1 VADPEEHIEAWR
13 RAGLIDEA
21 LAARLLQ
28 HEKAAA
34 HPALPPAADEDDR
47 PGIIEALLYLG
58 LTIAGAGV
66 FFLVAQQWDELRSWS
81 RVMLIAVPALLS
93 FVAGAAMLTSGEPGV
108 RRGGHVAWMLTV
120 ALIAGTLAVGF
131 NEFATD
137 EGLDDERWMVLAV
150 ATVTAVAALIL
161 WAVAP
166 SNPQV
171 LAVAGSAVFF
181 GEALGAWPDDY
192 TQRLAGCA
200 IAIAGVLLMAATEA
214 SIFRPRALARATSAV
229 LVGGGAFHA
238 GIESAIAWEALAF
251 IAGVALIVAGVWRR
265 SFTYVA
271 AGTGT
276 LLVALITFM
285 FEHFEDRISAPLAL
299 MLSGG
304 LVVAAVLILVQVR
317 GIVRARRAT
326 A

>member
-1 VADPEEHIEAWR
+1 VGDPREHIEAWR
-13 RAGLIDEA
+13 RAGLIDEP
-21 LAARLLQ
+21 LAARLLE
-28 HEKAAA
+28 HERGRLASASAA
-34 HPALPPAADEDDR
+34 PAGEDR

-66 FFLVAQQWDELRSWS
+66 FFLIAQQWDELRSWS
-81 RVMLIAVPALLS
+81 RLMLIAVPAVLS
-93 FVAGAAMLTSGEPGV
+93 FVAGTAMLTSSEPGV
-108 RRGGHVAWMLTV
+108 RRGGNVAWLLTV
-120 ALIAGTLAVGF
+120 ALIAGSLAVGF

-137 EGLDDERWMVLAV
+137 DGLDDERWMILAV
-150 ATVTAVAALIL
+150 ATVTSVAALVL
-161 WAVAP
+161 WAIAP

-171 LAVAGSAVFF
+171 LAVAGSAIFF

-192 TQRLAGCA
+192 TQRLAGCT
-200 IAIAGVLLMAATEA
+200 IAIAGLLLLAATEA
-214 SIFRPRALARATSAV
+214 DVFRPRPLARAASAV

-238 GIESAIAWEALAF
+238 GIESAVKWETLAF
-251 IAGVALIVAGVWRR
+251 LAGAGLIAAGVWRR
-265 SFTYVA
+265 SFTYIA
-271 AGTGT
+271 TGTGT

-304 LVVAAVLILVQVR
+304 LVVAAVLVLIQVR
-317 GIVRARRAT
+317 GMVRARRAH